1 MLPGVSSSACDY
13 LIAQL
18 DVSLIHCTWKAGQGW
33 LCQCD
38 FSHVLLVYRKQRS
51 GSELEYTEKLQQYSK
66 FMCWAWKP
74 SPLCYFCSCPLIQ
87 SIIQSPVWGRKTLPC
102 CLGGGPSTQIIW
114 VEVDTCAAGNNSTL
128 DEEGL
133 PTHWNVKYLLMQ
145 HFSEVFAWWN
155 FSLRKVICLVSI
167 FSPWN
172 THGMNCKLPNVIQVL
187 HFSVCLWT
195 GCCHL
200 KAKNKAKWIVC

>member
-1 MLPGVSSSACDY
+1 MCFLFTGSSAAGQSWSTLRNCSNT
-13 LIAQL
+13 
-18 DVSLIHCTWKAGQGW
+18 VSLCAELGNRL
-33 LCQCD
+33 LCAT
-38 FSHVLLVYRKQRS
+38 FAHASTVS
-51 GSELEYTEKLQQYSK
+51 
-66 FMCWAWKP
+66 
-74 SPLCYFCSCPLIQ
+74 PLIQ